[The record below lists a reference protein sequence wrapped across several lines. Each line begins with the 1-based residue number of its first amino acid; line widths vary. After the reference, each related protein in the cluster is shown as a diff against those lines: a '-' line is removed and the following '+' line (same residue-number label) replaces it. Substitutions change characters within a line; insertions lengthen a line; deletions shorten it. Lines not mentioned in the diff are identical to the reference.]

1 MPETTRRR
9 RPSPLRLLVLAAGA
23 IALAGCNALLNGTVP
38 GDGYAVSRDL
48 AYGDGPRRTLDLYV
62 PDGAPADAPL
72 LVFIYGGSWDS
83 GSKGIYP
90 FVGQAFAS
98 RGYVTAI
105 PDYRVYPEVRFPGF
119 IEDAA
124 AATVWVEREVAKR
137 RGARPRAVFLAGH
150 SAGAHIALMLA
161 LDPTWIIRAGGDACV
176 QPAAAVGLAGPY
188 DFLPLTSERL
198 KQVFGPGPAGP
209 ETQPISF
216 AGGGDPPL
224 LLLHGTDDDTVLPR
238 NAERLAA
245 AVNAAG
251 GQATVKLYDGVGH
264 IRIVGA
270 LQYRLRFLAPVLD
283 DADGFLKSVPAC
295 HRRSD

>member
-1 MPETTRRR
+1 MMPETPRRR
-9 RPSPLRLLVLAAGA
+9 RSPVRLLALAAA
-23 IALAGCNALLNGTVP
+23 SLLLAGCNALLNGTVP
-38 GDGYAVSRDL
+38 GDGYTVSRDL
-48 AYGDGPRRTLDLYV
+48 PYGEGPRRTLDLYV

-72 LVFIYGGSWDS
+72 LVFFYGGSWDS

-98 RGYVTAI
+98 LGYVTAI

-119 IEDAA
+119 VEDAA
-124 AATVWVEREVAKR
+124 AATVWVEREVTKR
-137 RGARPRAVFLAGH
+137 RGTRPRAVFLAGH
-150 SAGAHIALMLA
+150 SAGAHIAMLLA
-161 LDPTWIIRAGGDACV
+161 LDPGWITRAGGDACA
-176 QPAAAVGLAGPY
+176 QAGAAVGLAGPY

-224 LLLHGTDDDTVLPR
+224 LLLHGTDDGTVLPR
-238 NAERLAA
+238 NSQRLAA

-264 IRIVGA
+264 VRIVGA

-283 DADGFLKSVPAC
+283 DMDGFLKAIPPCA
-295 HRRSD
+295 RRSD